1 MGDIIFILILTLFVA
16 FLSIKYSN
24 LVVKSFLF
32 TVDTFVYILIPSL
45 FMMLIISKILQEN
58 KYIKKIIKFIS
69 PFFMKVFGFEALDE
83 VFVFLFSFLSGNPT
97 SHILINNLYKKNKIS
112 KYEANRLSTSL
123 CFSSFLYLYKS
134 SIIFLKLI
142 FGLLSLLL
150 T

>member
-69 PFFMKVFGFEALDE
+69 PFL
-83 VFVFLFSFLSGNPT
+83 
-97 SHILINNLYKKNKIS
+97 
-112 KYEANRLSTSL
+112 
-123 CFSSFLYLYKS
+123 
-134 SIIFLKLI
+134 
-142 FGLLSLLL
+142 
-150 T
+150 

>member
-58 KYIKKIIKFIS
+58 KYIKN
-69 PFFMKVFGFEALDE
+69 GA
-83 VFVFLFSFLSGNPT
+83 
-97 SHILINNLYKKNKIS
+97 
-112 KYEANRLSTSL
+112 KYEM
-123 CFSSFLYLYKS
+123 FD
-134 SIIFLKLI
+134 
-142 FGLLSLLL
+142 
-150 T
+150 